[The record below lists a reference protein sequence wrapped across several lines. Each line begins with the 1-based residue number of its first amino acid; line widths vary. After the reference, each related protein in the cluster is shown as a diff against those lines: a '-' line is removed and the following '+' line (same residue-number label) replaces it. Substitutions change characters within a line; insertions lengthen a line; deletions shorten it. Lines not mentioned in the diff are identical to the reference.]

1 MRKLP
6 DPLSEGIP
14 ANLLTLRPDVRSAE
28 MELIASK
35 ADVIAAKAA
44 FYPSLVLGA
53 SGGFNAFDVGKW
65 FHSPASL
72 VYDLAAG
79 ITAPI
84 FRRDEIRSMWNEAK
98 ASQRI
103 ALSQYHETALNAY
116 TEVLD
121 LYCASQTQT
130 ERIRLKEKESLCSP
144 AFRGE
149 CRRDVPIKLYR
160 FLGGL
165 SAEER
170 YLDSE
175 LEHIDIVTDLC
186 RKKILL
192 YRALGGG
199 C

>member
-1 MRKLP
+1 M
-6 DPLSEGIP
+6 
-14 ANLLTLRPDVRSAE
+14 TLRPDVRSAE

-84 FRRDEIRSMWNEAK
+84 FRRNEIRSMWNEAK

-130 ERIRLKEKESLCSP
+130 ERIRLKEKESLAHQRSVVN
-144 AFRGE
+144 AGE
-149 CRRDVPIKLYR
+149 M
-160 FLGGL
+160 FLL
-165 SAEER
+165 S
-170 YLDSE
+170 YTGFLQV
-175 LEHIDIVTDLC
+175 L
-186 RKKILL
+186 
-192 YRALGGG
+192 
-199 C
+199 